1 MIQLIMIK
9 CSQFYILYLSESMTR
24 ATADPV
30 DHDKIHSFIFVRK
43 YDDKGHGKKLFFFI
57 SVMMFNHDNV

>member
-9 CSQFYILYLSESMTR
+9 YSWFYILYLSESMTR

-30 DHDKIHSFIFVRK
+30 DHDKIHGFIFVRK
-43 YDDKGHGKKLFFFI
+43 YDKGHSKKCFCFI
-57 SVMMFNHDNV
+57 FVMMFNHDNI